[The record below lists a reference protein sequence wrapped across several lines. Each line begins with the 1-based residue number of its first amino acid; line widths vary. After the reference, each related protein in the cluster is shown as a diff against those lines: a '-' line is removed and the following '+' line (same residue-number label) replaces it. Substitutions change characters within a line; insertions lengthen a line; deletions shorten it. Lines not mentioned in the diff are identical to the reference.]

1 MTRNEARAFVN
12 AFVKLRE
19 LAADEVAM
27 QVPNLYPMWKEEVNY
42 VVGERILFD
51 DVLYK
56 VLQNHTSQKGW
67 EPNVADSLFAK
78 VLIPD
83 ENVIPEWEQPESTN
97 PYMKGDKVMYDG
109 KTYVSLIDNNT
120 YSPEQ
125 YPAGW
130 EEVTE

>member
-42 VVGERILFD
+42 VVGERVLFE

-56 VLQNHTSQKGW
+56 VLINHTSQAGW
-67 EPNVADSLFAK
+67 DPTVATSLFAK

-83 ENVIPEWEQPESTN
+83 ENIIPEWEQPESTN
-97 PYMKGDKVMYDG
+97 PYMKGDKVMYGG
-109 KTYVSLIDNNT
+109 KVYMSLIDNNT

>member
-67 EPNVADSLFAK
+67 EPNVAVSLFAK

>member
-19 LAADEVAM
+19 LAADEVAL
-27 QVPNLYPMWKEEVNY
+27 QVPNLYPVWKEEISY
-42 VVGERILFD
+42 VAGERVLFD

-56 VLQNHTSQKGW
+56 VLQNHTSQAGW
-67 EPNVADSLFAK
+67 EPNVAVSLFTK

-97 PYMKGDKVMYDG
+97 PYMKGDKVMYGG
-109 KTYVSLIDNNT
+109 KVYVSLIDNNT

-130 EEVTE
+130 VVV